1 MKSHAKSIV
10 LLFFLFL
17 PLIVPSRAAAQA
29 AVQASAQTAVQT
41 AAQALAQEKPG
52 GRQAPDAL
60 QVFTELLKP
69 YGNLNDYTVKIHAK
83 VAMPTIRIPDFS
95 AVLYFKKPDRFH
107 VETRSF
113 APIPRNS
120 GVFNPFQFDPAK
132 NRIAY
137 ERTERLNGTVMDVF
151 RVEPLESK
159 SLIRFYHVWVG
170 GSPGRIMQVE
180 SHSVK
185 GTKGRV
191 KLTYRVVEQG
201 LEKWPMPEKIQIH
214 LTFPE
219 GANNADAA
227 FFSVRDNPVSSGMR
241 RLDDVS
247 GEGDLDIAYSEWRIN
262 TGLDDRLFKK
272 PASLPPE

>member
-10 LLFFLFL
+10 LLFFLFFS
-17 PLIVPSRAAAQA
+17 LIVPSWASAQA
-29 AVQASAQTAVQT
+29 AVQTPVQT
-41 AAQALAQEKPG
+41 AAQASAQEKPG

-159 SLIRFYHVWVG
+159 SLIRFYHVRVG
-170 GSPGRIMQVE
+170 GNPQRIMQVE
-180 SHSVK
+180 SLSVK
-185 GTKGRV
+185 GTKGQV
-191 KLTYRVVEQG
+191 KLTYRNVEQG

-227 FFSVRDNPVSSGMR
+227 FFSARDNPVSSGMR
-241 RLDDVS
+241 RLEDVS
-247 GEGDLDIAYSEWRIN
+247 GEGDIVISYSEWRIN
-262 TGLDDRLFKK
+262 SGLDDRLFKK
-272 PASLPPE
+272 PTSLPPE